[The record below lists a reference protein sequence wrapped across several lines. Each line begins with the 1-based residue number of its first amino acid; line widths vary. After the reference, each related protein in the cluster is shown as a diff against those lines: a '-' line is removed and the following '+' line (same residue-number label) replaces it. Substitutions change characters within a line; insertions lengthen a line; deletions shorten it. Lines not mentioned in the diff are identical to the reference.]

1 MTYDLRRLRSHH
13 LIERIPGTHRYR
25 VTDTGLHTAVF
36 LTRLHDRILPAGLAE
51 LTDTTAPPSRLRT
64 AATAYQA
71 AIDDI
76 IRDAGLAA

>member
-1 MTYDLRRLRSHH
+1 M
-13 LIERIPGTHRYR
+13 
-25 VTDTGLHTAVF
+25 F

-51 LTDTTAPPSRLRT
+51 LTDTTTPPSRLRT